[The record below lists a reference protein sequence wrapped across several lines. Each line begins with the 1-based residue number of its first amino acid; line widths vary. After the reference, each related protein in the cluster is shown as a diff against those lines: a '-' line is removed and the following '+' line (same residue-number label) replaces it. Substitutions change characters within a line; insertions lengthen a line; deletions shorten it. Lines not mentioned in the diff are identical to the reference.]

1 MDFTIW
7 FIIVVMLQLSRNVE
21 SSMKATVCIGNIFS
35 LSCGNDQYILHI
47 QYEQYSYSTTDKCHY
62 DPSHCSQAEIIN
74 PVSAQQCNGYSHCS
88 FPILSGLIL
97 KVCGSHNATSFTVFY
112 DCFSKHQ
119 MIDICRPYYAQNKQ
133 KLYLKSPN
141 YPGDKLDPSNC
152 RCNITGRNITAK
164 IYDHQKSND
173 SPVVFMFVTNKAT
186 INVNDVNIRSEI
198 IFSDMDSVELL
209 LDNQY
214 KQEVFKLWMEITGSS
229 MNILCMSYPIVMP
242 STPQS
247 YKTVLYT
254 SFISDQVP
262 SIQTY
267 TEPIKTSQMLFIS
280 TSFHQSE
287 NFSFQT
293 ITDHS
298 VFLSTDSSWHN
309 TTESLQ
315 ILVTNST
322 VFDNQTHL
330 TSIFLSNQTDSTI
343 SGSITTSSSYLLIH
357 PSVII
362 DVGRNGHQADVD
374 TDVRVIIVA
383 VIAFTIIII
392 IFVSIGIFVHRKNH
406 KQDGGFNVSEQEHD
420 RDVYHAYNFSLQNK
434 NEKDNSKI

>member
-47 QYEQYSYSTTDKCHY
+47 LYEQYSYSATDKCHY

-74 PVSAQQCNGYSHCS
+74 PVSAQQCNGYM
-88 FPILSGLIL
+88 
-97 KVCGSHNATSFTVFY
+97 FY
-112 DCFSKHQ
+112 DCFSKPQ
-119 MIDICRPYYAQNKQ
+119 MIDVCKPYNAQSKQ

-141 YPGDKLDPSNC
+141 YPGDKLDPANC
-152 RCNITGRNITAK
+152 RCNITGRNITAE

-186 INVNDVNIRSEI
+186 INVNDVKIRSEI

-229 MNILCMSYPIVMP
+229 MNILCMSYPTVMP

-254 SFISDQVP
+254 SFISDQKP

-267 TEPIKTSQMLFIS
+267 TEPIKTSQMLFVS
-280 TSFHQSE
+280 TSFHQSDY
-287 NFSFQT
+287 FSFQT

-322 VFDNQTHL
+322 ML
-330 TSIFLSNQTDSTI
+330 
-343 SGSITTSSSYLLIH
+343 
-357 PSVII
+357 
-362 DVGRNGHQADVD
+362 VGNSHQADVD
-374 TDVRVIIVA
+374 TDLRVIIIA

-406 KQDGGFNVSEQEHD
+406 RQDGRFNVTEQEND
-420 RDVYHAYNFSLQNK
+420 RDVYHAYNFRFQNK
-434 NEKDNSKI
+434 NE